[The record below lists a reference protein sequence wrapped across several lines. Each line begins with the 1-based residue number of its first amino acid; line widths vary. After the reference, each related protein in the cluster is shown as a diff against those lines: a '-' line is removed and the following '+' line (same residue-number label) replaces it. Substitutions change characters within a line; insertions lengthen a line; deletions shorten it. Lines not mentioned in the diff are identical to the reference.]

1 MHTAQT
7 INLYGHTY
15 AHSDRAMIDPLYHG
29 PDSARGTFTKSHG
42 GIVLHDSHG
51 LPRAYIRADG
61 VGPVTCHRTNEG
73 VLRFMFSTT
82 DADDKFLNTPASY
95 SATVEGARELARHV
109 FKT

>member
-1 MHTAQT
+1 
-7 INLYGHTY
+7 
-15 AHSDRAMIDPLYHG
+15 MIDPLYHG

-82 DADDKFLNTPASY
+82 ERDAAFIGEPASY
-95 SATVEGARELARHV
+95 SATVEGAKHCARQV
-109 FKT
+109 FTPAHEAAA